1 MKLVYHLIKE
11 GSLDIDE
18 NDVEKLKNADLLD
31 ELVQEFA
38 ATFPSLLETL
48 LVESKSCKESR
59 NVVGDMFLA
68 AQLRKCPGKVVVGVV
83 GLVSCV
89 LCTSDTTGTRQ
100 GNHKLLVNS
109 YSRY

>member
-48 LVESKSCKESR
+48 LVES
-59 NVVGDMFLA
+59 
-68 AQLRKCPGKVVVGVV
+68 
-83 GLVSCV
+83 
-89 LCTSDTTGTRQ
+89 
-100 GNHKLLVNS
+100 
-109 YSRY
+109 